1 MTTTDYTYLIT
12 SQHND
17 KPKFVAMT
25 SSDVEAYVEIENILL
40 EIPSYYDVDIAIGS
54 SLDVIGEWVGASRR
68 LPIPI
73 TGVYFEW
80 DSTALVGWNSG
91 SWQGEFDPTTGLTS
105 LPDDSYR
112 KYIKAK
118 IAANKWDGTI
128 ENAYD
133 VWIEIFADS
142 AIIIQDNQDMSMVVG
157 VSGTKLGA
165 IDQAL
170 LTGGYI
176 GLKPVG
182 VNVAYFAITN
192 TDGALFGWDTDTAF
206 LSGWDS
212 GQWAQEIN

>member
-1 MTTTDYTYLIT
+1 MTTTDYTALIT

-25 SSDVEAYVEIENILL
+25 ASDVEPFVEIENILL
-40 EIPSYYDVDIAIGS
+40 NIPSYYDVDTAIGS
-54 SLDVIGEWVGASRR
+54 ALDVIGEWVGANRNI
-68 LPIPI
+68 PIPL

-80 DSTALVGWNSG
+80 DSTALVGWDSG
-91 SWQGEFDPTTGLTS
+91 SWRGEFDPVSGLTS

-118 IAANKWDGTI
+118 IAANRWDGTI
-128 ENAYD
+128 ESAYD
-133 VWIEIFADS
+133 VWVEIFTDS

-157 VSGTKLGA
+157 VTGVKLGA

-176 GLKPVG
+176 ALKPAG
-182 VNVAYFAITN
+182 VSISYFAITES
-192 TDGALFGWDTDTAF
+192 DGALFGWDVNNTA
-206 LSGWDS
+206 LAGWDS
-212 GQWAQEIN
+212 GQWANEI

>member
-1 MTTTDYTYLIT
+1 MTTTDYTALIT

-25 SSDVEAYVEIENILL
+25 TSDVEPFVEIENILL
-40 EIPSYYDVDIAIGS
+40 NIPSYYDVDTAIGS
-54 SLDVIGEWVGASRR
+54 ALDVIGEWVGANRNI
-68 LPIPI
+68 PIPL

-80 DSTALVGWNSG
+80 DSTALVGWDSG
-91 SWQGEFDPTTGLTS
+91 SWQGEFDPVSGLTS

-118 IAANKWDGTI
+118 IAANRWNGTI
-128 ENAYD
+128 ESAYD
-133 VWIEIFADS
+133 VWVEIFTDS

-157 VSGTKLGA
+157 VTGTKLGA

-176 GLKPVG
+176 ALKPVG
-182 VNVAYFAITN
+182 VSISYFAITE
-192 TDGALFGWDTDTAF
+192 TDGSLFGWDTDTIA
-206 LSGWDS
+206 LNGWDS
-212 GQWAQEIN
+212 GQWAQII

>member
-1 MTTTDYTYLIT
+1 MTTTDYTALIT

-25 SSDVEAYVEIENILL
+25 ASDVEPYVEIENILL
-40 EIPSYYDVDIAIGS
+40 NIPSLYDVDTAIGS
-54 SLDVIGEWVGASRR
+54 ALDVIGEWVGASRN
-68 LPIPI
+68 LPIPL

-80 DSTALVGWNSG
+80 GGTSLVGWGSG
-91 SWQGEFDPTTGLTS
+91 SWKGEFDPVSGLTS

-128 ENAYD
+128 EGAYN
-133 VWIEIFADS
+133 VWIEIFTDS
-142 AIIIQDNQDMSMVVG
+142 AIIIQDNQDMSMVVAVTG
-157 VSGTKLGA
+157 AKLGA

-176 GLKPVG
+176 SLKPAG
-182 VNVAYFAITN
+182 VQVSYFAIPETSGSIFAWGVDN
-192 TDGALFGWDTDTAF
+192 SA
-206 LSGWDS
+206 LSGWGT
-212 GQWAQEIN
+212 GQWPNIL

>member
-1 MTTTDYTYLIT
+1 MTTSDYTALIT

-25 SSDVEAYVEIENILL
+25 ASDVEPYVEIENILL
-40 EIPSYYDVDIAIGS
+40 NIPSLYDVDTAIGS
-54 SLDVIGEWVGASRR
+54 ALDVIGEWVGASRN
-68 LPIPI
+68 LPIPL

-80 DSTALVGWNSG
+80 DSTALVGWDSG
-91 SWQGEFDPTTGLTS
+91 SWRGEFDPVSGLTS

-128 ENAYD
+128 ESAYNIW
-133 VWIEIFADS
+133 VEIFTDS
-142 AIIIQDNQDMSMVVG
+142 AIIIQDNQNMSMVVG
-157 VSGTKLGA
+157 VSGVKLGA

-176 GLKPVG
+176 ALKPVG
-182 VNVAYFAITN
+182 VGISYFAITLES
-192 TDGALFGWDTDTAF
+192 GALFGWDSNNTAI
-206 LSGWDS
+206 SGWDS
-212 GQWAQEIN
+212 GQWPIEI